1 MVCFRDPALRRLTY
15 VPSVDGCEGLYVT
28 PTLQGSRP
36 GGIVAQAWG
45 TLLHIGDE
53 GYVDFAR
60 KYAQMVD
67 RVKEILATIPEL
79 ELLVEPDCACVPI
92 VSIENSIS
100 IYQVATLLEKK
111 GWNMFTGQHPAVMTI
126 CLGEQHLR
134 VLDRWADDLKSS
146 VQMLRENPNIKLE
159 GNAAVY
165 GVAAAVPDDVLDVVL
180 RSYVDIRMRVKPK
193 I

>member
-1 MVCFRDPALRRLTY
+1 MLSRSELRRLTY

-45 TLLHIGDE
+45 TLLSVGEE
-53 GYVDFAR
+53 GYVDFAK

-67 RVKEILATIPEL
+67 HVKEILDSIPEL

-92 VSIENSIS
+92 KSVEKSIS

-111 GWNMFTGQHPAVMTI
+111 GWNMFTGQNPPVMTV

-134 VLDRWADDLKSS
+134 VLEKWGEDIKDAVAL
-146 VQMLRENPNIKLE
+146 LRANPNIKLE
-159 GNAAVY
+159 ETLPY
-165 GVAAAVPDDVLDVVL
+165 TVLLPASLTTFWMLYCDHML
-180 RSYVDIRMRVKPK
+180 IFERVKPK
-193 I
+193 E